1 MISWPP
7 SDGALVDFQLIPIDQ
22 FQTFLV
28 VLSRV
33 AGFIGA
39 IPVISSAQTPGRVKT
54 AMTVAISLTLFPLMA
69 DGVPQVSFA
78 PVSFTL
84 LVISELL
91 LGLLLGL
98 VARLIFTAV
107 EFGATVIGFQMGFA
121 AANVFDPQ
129 SERQVA
135 LISQFQNVFAILI
148 FLTING
154 HHLFLRTA
162 IRSYELLPPGKL
174 NLAGEAVPY
183 LMQLSSHMFAL
194 GVQFSAPV
202 LAVLLLSGL
211 ILGILARVFPQ
222 LNVFLISFPIN
233 IGTAFIVMALTL
245 NMLSVLIRREFDTLA
260 ERFVMLLNYLN

>member
-1 MISWPP
+1 MDI
-7 SDGALVDFQLIPIDQ
+7 QLIPVEQ

-28 VLSRV
+28 VTSRV

-39 IPVISSAQTPGRVKT
+39 IPVIASAQTPGRVKT
-54 AMTVAISLTLFPLMA
+54 AMTVAISLALFPVMA
-69 DGVPQVSFA
+69 DAVPKEVSFA
-78 PVSFTL
+78 PLPFL
-84 LVISELL
+84 LLLISELL

-107 EFGATVIGFQMGFA
+107 EFGATVIGYQMGFA

-135 LISQFQNVFAILI
+135 LISHFQNVFAILI
-148 FLTING
+148 FLAING

-162 IRSYELLPPGKL
+162 VLSYELLPPGQL
-174 NLAGEAVPY
+174 DLSGQAVPF
-183 LMQLSSHMFAL
+183 LMELASHMFAI

-211 ILGILARVFPQ
+211 ILGVLARVFPQ
-222 LNVFLISFPIN
+222 LNVFLLSFPIN
-233 IGTAFIVMALTL
+233 IGSAFIVIALTL
-245 NMLSVLIRREFDTLA
+245 SMVSVLISREFDILG
-260 ERFVMLLNYLN
+260 ERFILLLQYLNP

>member
-1 MISWPP
+1 
-7 SDGALVDFQLIPIDQ
+7 VDIQLIPVEQ

-28 VLSRV
+28 VTSRV

-54 AMTVAISLTLFPLMA
+54 AMVVAISLTLFPLMA
-69 DGVPQVSFA
+69 DAVPKVSFA
-78 PVSFTL
+78 PLPFL
-84 LVISELL
+84 LLIISEVL
-91 LGLLLGL
+91 LGVLLGL

-135 LISQFQNVFAILI
+135 LISQFQNIFAILI
-148 FLTING
+148 FLAVNG
-154 HHLFLRTA
+154 HYLFLQTA
-162 IRSYELLPPGKL
+162 VMSYELLPPGQL
-174 NLAGEAVPY
+174 DLSGEAVPY
-183 LMQLSSHMFAL
+183 LMQLASHMFAI

-233 IGTAFIVMALTL
+233 IGTAFIVIALTL
-245 NMLSVLIRREFDTLA
+245 SMLSVLIRREFDTLG
-260 ERFVMLLNYLN
+260 ERFLIILNFLNP

>member
-1 MISWPP
+1 
-7 SDGALVDFQLIPIDQ
+7 VDFQLIPVEQ

-28 VLSRV
+28 VTSRI

-54 AMTVAISLTLFPLMA
+54 ALVVAISLTLFPLMA
-69 DGVPQVSFA
+69 DGVPRVNFA
-78 PVSFTL
+78 PVPFMLL
-84 LVISELL
+84 LVSEVL
-91 LGLLLGL
+91 LGVLLGL

-135 LISQFQNVFAILI
+135 LISQFQNIFAILI
-148 FLTING
+148 FLAING
-154 HHLFLRTA
+154 HYLFLQTA
-162 IRSYELLPPGKL
+162 VMSYELLPPGQL
-174 NLAGEAVPY
+174 DLSGEAVPY
-183 LMQLSSHMFAL
+183 LMELASHMFAI

-222 LNVFLISFPIN
+222 LNVFLISFPVN
-233 IGTAFIVMALTL
+233 IGTAFIVIALTL
-245 NMLSVLIRREFDTLA
+245 GMLSMLIRREFDTLG
-260 ERFVMLLNYLN
+260 ERFMIILNFLNP